1 MSEIIE
7 RLLQRNLYEVFGE
20 HDGERRR
27 AAIAELYTD
36 DCIFSDHFGQNIGH
50 AALDAAVASLQAK
63 LPTYVIADLGPGKS
77 LTDSGRLLW
86 RFGPPE
92 EPARLTGVDFILV
105 RGERIAAL
113 YVFLDGPTPTQP

>member
-7 RLLQRNLYEVFGE
+7 RLLKRNLHEVFGE
-20 HDGERRR
+20 RDGERRR
-27 AAIAELYTD
+27 AAIVELYTD
-36 DCIFSDHFGQNIGH
+36 DCIFSDHFGHNIGR

-63 LPTYVIADLGPGKS
+63 LPTYVIADLGPGQS

-105 RGERIAAL
+105 RGNRIAAL
-113 YVFLDGPTPTQP
+113 YVFLDGPTPAPS